1 MKKII
6 TILIT
11 FGAFASSFAQSRTID
26 KAKEVITK
34 EPRNTTGTYPND
46 RQVGDDNASRYPT
59 STSRDAEI
67 NDINRHYDSKIE
79 AVRRN
84 PLLSSEE
91 KERRI
96 RALEYERAQKV
107 REINKRYY
115 GNDNTYSKNKTKDK
129 NKAYGKKDNPGKH
142 LGWEKGKGNPHRTDG
157 TVKGKNKNK

>member
-1 MKKII
+1 MKKIV
-6 TILIT
+6 TLLIT
-11 FGAFASSFAQSRTID
+11 FGTFATSFAQSPTID

-34 EPRNTTGTYPND
+34 EPRNTSYPND
-46 RQVGDDNASRYPT
+46 RRVGEDSRYPT

-96 RALEYERAQKV
+96 RELEYERAQKL
-107 REINKRYY
+107 REIKKRYY
-115 GNDNTYSKNKTKDK
+115 GNDNTYNKNKSKGK

-142 LGWEKGKGNPHRTDG
+142 LGWEKGKGNPHRTGG